1 MNWFGNKFGYDN
13 IKFHREGLGAD
24 KGCPGTSINY
34 DSILVVLLLIIG
46 LLFIYKKGKKEFI
59 RQVILSLVVKAEKS
73 IGSGTGRLKY
83 AMVVE
88 KVYK

>member
-1 MNWFGNKFGYDN
+1 M
-13 IKFHREGLGAD
+13 
-24 KGCPGTSINY
+24 
-34 DSILVVLLLIIG
+34 LIIG